1 MDCRF
6 RRRGQTLSVKPLEQ
20 NLEDPMKTLMMA
32 AVVIVWGV
40 SASAQDIAKTTTI
53 SPDTLA
59 WKDAPSLPKG
69 AKFVILAGDP
79 TKPGSMV
86 IQRLKL
92 PPNYQVPPHT
102 HTHVVFETVLTGS
115 MGFGM
120 GDKLDTQKGEML
132 KSGSLLLMPPGH
144 AHYVWTGNEE
154 TIFQLQTLGPIG
166 IDYVNPADDPRK
178 K

>member
-1 MDCRF
+1 
-6 RRRGQTLSVKPLEQ
+6 
-20 NLEDPMKTLMMA
+20 MKKLILA
-32 AVVIVWGV
+32 AALIASAS
-40 SASAQDIAKTTTI
+40 SASAQDIAKTMTI
-53 SPDTLA
+53 SPDVLA

-69 AKFVILAGDP
+69 AQYVILAGDP

-92 PPNYQVPPHT
+92 PPNYQVPAHT
-102 HTHVVFETVLTGS
+102 HPHVVFETVLTGS

-120 GDKLDTQKGEML
+120 GEKLDTRKGEML
-132 KSGSLLLMPPGH
+132 KPGSLLLMPPGH

>member
-1 MDCRF
+1 
-6 RRRGQTLSVKPLEQ
+6 
-20 NLEDPMKTLMMA
+20 MKTFIIA
-32 AVVIVWGV
+32 AVLLAL
-40 SASAQDIAKTTTI
+40 ASAAPAQNMAQTTI
-53 SPDTLA
+53 VSPVALD

-69 AKFVILAGDP
+69 AQYVILSGDP
-79 TKPGSMV
+79 AKPGSMV

-92 PPNYQVPPHT
+92 PPNYEVPAHT
-102 HTHVVFETVLTGS
+102 HPHFVFETVLTGA

-120 GDKLDTQKGEML
+120 GDKLDTRKGQML
-132 KSGSLLLMPPGH
+132 KPGALLMMPPGH

-166 IDYVNPADDPRK
+166 IDYINPADDPRK

>member
-1 MDCRF
+1 
-6 RRRGQTLSVKPLEQ
+6 L
-20 NLEDPMKTLMMA
+20 NAEDIMKGLMTA
-32 AVVIVWGV
+32 AVVAALAS
-40 SASAQDIAKTTTI
+40 SASAEDAAKTSI
-53 SPDTLA
+53 VSPDTLA

-69 AKFVILAGDP
+69 AQFVILSGDP
-79 TKPGSMV
+79 AKSGSMV

-102 HTHVVFETVLTGS
+102 HPHFVFETVLTGS

-120 GDKLDTQKGEML
+120 GDKLDTKKGQML
-132 KSGSLLLMPPGH
+132 KPGSLLLIPPGH
-144 AHYVWTGNEE
+144 AHYVWTGNEG

>member
-1 MDCRF
+1 MNSVLIAA
-6 RRRGQTLSVKPLEQ
+6 LSIAL
-20 NLEDPMKTLMMA
+20 A
-32 AVVIVWGV
+32 G
-40 SASAQDIAKTTTI
+40 SASAQDISKTMTI
-53 SPDTLA
+53 KPDGLA

-69 AKFVILAGDP
+69 AQFVILAGDP
-79 TKPGSMV
+79 AKPGSMV

-102 HTHVVFETVLTGS
+102 HPHVVFETVLTGA

-132 KSGSLLLMPPGH
+132 KPGSLLLMPPGH

-154 TIFQLQTLGPIG
+154 TIFQLQTIGPIG